1 MNFANSIWRFFFFF
15 MRKVVANSIGLLFEK
30 NIVFWPQE
38 KDLVSDFSNNQLARE
53 NRKLVLS
60 FGFRET

>member
-1 MNFANSIWRFFFFF
+1 